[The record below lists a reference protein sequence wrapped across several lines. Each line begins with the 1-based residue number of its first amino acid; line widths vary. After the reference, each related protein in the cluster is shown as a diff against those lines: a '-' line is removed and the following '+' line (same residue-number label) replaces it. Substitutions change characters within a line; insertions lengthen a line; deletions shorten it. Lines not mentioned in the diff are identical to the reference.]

1 MSSDFLVAGMGINQI
16 QYVALQMMIAKHF
29 GWKIGTFSWH
39 VMNLH
44 IYDRYENDAIELFRR
59 YQKASWGFQDYYLNQ
74 NIKFYLDIPDK
85 TNFYE
90 IKPEDFKLTGY
101 EPVGEQIKFDMAI

>member
-1 MSSDFLVAGMGINQI
+1 MSSDFIVAGMGINQI

-29 GWKIGTFSWH
+29 GWKVGTFSWH

-44 IYDRYENDAIELFRR
+44 IYDRYEQEGLELIRR
-59 YQKASWGFQDYYLNQ
+59 YQKISQDLVFYDNQ
-74 NIKFYLDIPDK
+74 NIEFYLDVPDK
-85 TNFYE
+85 TNFYD

-101 EPVGEQIKFDMAI
+101 KPVGEQIKFDMAI